1 MNTEW
6 FTSQLAE
13 EIARIETEFDRIE
26 AARRALLDNFASE
39 FHPAEGLAFVFIC
52 THNSRRS
59 QFAQVWARVAA
70 LRFDVSGLYSF
81 SGGTEVTAV
90 AKPVVRCLR
99 TQGFDISQTPPTGDN
114 PEYTVELTD
123 RERVSLYSKRFD
135 DSSQPDNGFVAVM
148 TCSDADEGCPV
159 VLGATHR
166 WSLPFDDPKSSDGS
180 AHEAERYRAASDT
193 IARELFYLFSRFTQ

>member
-6 FTSQLAE
+6 FTAQLAD
-13 EIARIETEFDRIE
+13 EIVSIETEFNRID
-26 AARRALLDNFASE
+26 AARRAYLDACAAGY
-39 FHPAEGLAFVFIC
+39 HPAEGLPFVFIC

-70 LRFDVSGLYSF
+70 LHYGVSGLYTF

-90 AKPVVRCLR
+90 ARPVVACLR
-99 TQGFDISQTPPTGDN
+99 AQGFEITVEQANSTN

-123 RERVSLYSKRFD
+123 RERVQLYSKRFD
-135 DSSQPDNGFVAVM
+135 DPSQPDNGFVAVM

-159 VLGATHR
+159 VPGATHR
-166 WSLPFDDPKSSDGS
+166 WSLPFDDPKSSDGT

-193 IARELFYLFSRFTQ
+193 IARELFYLFSRFSR